1 MVQSIEDLRKR
12 KDILLI
18 DDISS
23 DDVSSERYAIDKD
36 FAKRVDELYV
46 EFCKRIEELDAKQ
59 NK

>member
-18 DDISS
+18 DD
-23 DDVSSERYAIDKD
+23 VSSERYANDQD

-46 EFCKRIEELDAKQ
+46 EFRKHIKELDAKR

>member
-18 DDISS
+18 DD
-23 DDVSSERYAIDKD
+23 VSSERYANDQD
-36 FAKRVDELYV
+36 FAKQVDELAA
-46 EFCKRIEELDAKQ
+46 EFRKHMKELDAKR